1 MEAVTGSWIAVI
13 AGAVRQM
20 RCFAAGG
27 GDKAVEIGSW
37 NAGRHVRQL
46 RCFAAAG
53 GEEKGAEI
61 DLGARTAAAGGEEK
75 GSEMI
80 FAARAVLDPLPA
92 WLLLVVVAFATYD
105 RQEEVDYGVW
115 EERNREFDLP
125 GDL

>member
-1 MEAVTGSWIAVI
+1 MGAEMGSWSAAAAAV
-13 AGAVRQM
+13 GYEEK
-20 RCFAAGG
+20 G
-27 GDKAVEIGSW
+27 VEISDW

-46 RCFAAAG
+46 RCFVAVVIG
-53 GEEKGAEI
+53 CVEKCAEI
-61 DLGARTAAAGGEEK
+61 GVRTVNAVNITAVGGEK

-105 RQEEVDYGVW
+105 RQEEVEHGVG
-115 EERNREFDLP
+115 EERDREFDLP